1 MAQRTSVWRNSFK
14 TFRQFGETIIMF
26 VIVNIRL
33 FDSIGVLASTKDK
46 TRLVRLYFISYATV
60 TAKFRITK
68 MTTRSLARRHIRQ
81 GLSFAL
87 YDGSHAINTTAVD
100 GSSRDARESWHPR
113 RPIEAQLIL
122 TNPLIG

>member
-14 TFRQFGETIIMF
+14 TFRQFGETIIMV
-26 VIVNIRL
+26 VIVNIRS

-100 GSSRDARESWHPR
+100 CSSRDARAKVGIPVGQSKHV
-113 RPIEAQLIL
+113 AV